1 MLFHQSAQSRA
12 IALIIIFLQRAR
24 GEAVEPEHMRHK
36 QRDALVDLRPQI
48 AGGRIERIVEIEDP
62 CVDMGEPRPRLCGQQ
77 RESRLSVEI
86 EIWRLSR
93 NDPYLVIRVP
103 AP

>member
-1 MLFHQSAQSRA
+1 
-12 IALIIIFLQRAR
+12 
-24 GEAVEPEHMRHK
+24 MRHK
-36 QRDALVDLRPQI
+36 KRDALVDLWPQI

-62 CVDMGEPRPRLCGQQ
+62 CVDISKTRPRLCRQQ
-77 RESRLSVEI
+77 RESRLSAEI